1 MNYQKATLDRKM
13 TGSNISSLIAESM
26 FTYEEIA
33 FILELSSSRV
43 IYEWVSGNKIPSTEN
58 IANLAKIFNVKME
71 NIVSLR

>member
-13 TGSNISSLIAESM
+13 TGSNIRSLIAESM